1 MVLQD
6 ASCLADVSL
15 TANQTPTA
23 SFIHKKSFD
32 LSLDDSSDIDTLHDA
47 CYVTINYRRGIFSEI
62 Y

>member
-32 LSLDDSSDIDTLHDA
+32 LSHDDSSDIDTLHD
-47 CYVTINYRRGIFSEI
+47 VTINYRRGIFSEI